1 VLSARRGACPRSESL
16 LARRARLRRRRRP
29 RMPPPLP
36 SRSARRD
43 ARVHC
48 RRRACGDAAFCGA
61 IRRGGS
67 SALSS
72 SRSRRVDPAL
82 PLAVGVARSPLA
94 WRRAAGRAAAQSAAS
109 SAARRAVL
117 VLASARAL
125 EACPAACPPH
135 CLCLYAR
142 GDLRPG
148 SELPPPLVPRRGAA
162 TAPVVA
168 ARAASALPTRGSAG
182 GRHHRR
188 SCTSRGRPSPP
199 RLVEGGGGERSRVCA
214 AAPLSRAPAGLP
226 PPPSL
231 YLSGHCAADASPAA
245 DESVALSARQVACPG
260 SEPPA
265 GPAPPALRRLRTPPP
280 LPSHSAQRAAGV
292 RPPPTCSAAMWRSAV
307 RSASVA
313 ALSPRPGARRLDL
326 TASPAVGG
334 ARSPHPLGDACCRPG
349 RGPVRYA
356 RRRVGER
363 RWCSLRRTLW
373 RRAWRR
379 ARPRARCTACGPEAM
394 CG

>member
-16 LARRARLRRRRRP
+16 LARHVRLRRRRRP

-67 SALSS
+67 SASS

-109 SAARRAVL
+109 TAARRAVSM
-117 VLASARAL
+117 LASARAL

-182 GRHHRR
+182 GRHYRH

-199 RLVEGGGGERSRVCA
+199 RLFEGGAASARVC
-214 AAPLSRAPAGLP
+214 
-226 PPPSL
+226 
-231 YLSGHCAADASPAA
+231 
-245 DESVALSARQVACPG
+245 V
-260 SEPPA
+260 
-265 GPAPPALRRLRTPPP
+265 RLR
-280 LPSHSAQRAAGV
+280 HS
-292 RPPPTCSAAMWRSAV
+292 
-307 RSASVA
+307 
-313 ALSPRPGARRLDL
+313 
-326 TASPAVGG
+326 
-334 ARSPHPLGDACCRPG
+334 
-349 RGPVRYA
+349 RG
-356 RRRVGER
+356 RRRGCR
-363 RWCSLRRTLW
+363 HRHRST
-373 RRAWRR
+373 
-379 ARPRARCTACGPEAM
+379 
-394 CG
+394 

>member
-1 VLSARRGACPRSESL
+1 MLNTRRGACPRSESL
-16 LARRARLRRRRRP
+16 LARRVRLRRRRRP

-148 SELPPPLVPRRGAA
+148 SELPPPPVPRRGAA

-231 YLSGHCAADASPAA
+231 YLSGHCAAVASPAA
-245 DESVALSARQVACPG
+245 PTRASPSVPGKSLARGASLPL
-260 SEPPA
+260 A
-265 GPAPPALRRLRTPPP
+265 RRPP
-280 LPSHSAQRAAGV
+280 L
-292 RPPPTCSAAMWRSAV
+292 C
-307 RSASVA
+307 
-313 ALSPRPGARRLDL
+313 GAF
-326 TASPAVGG
+326 
-334 ARSPHPLGDACCRPG
+334 
-349 RGPVRYA
+349 A
-356 RRRVGER
+356 RRRRCRLTPRNVPPGLAHR
-363 RWCSLRRTLW
+363 RHALQRCGGLQCDPPRWQ
-373 RRAWRR
+373 RALLVPAPGDW
-379 ARPRARCTACGPEAM
+379 T
-394 CG
+394 

>member
-1 VLSARRGACPRSESL
+1 MLSARRSACPRCESL
-16 LARRARLRRRRRP
+16 LARRVRLRRRRRP

-72 SRSRRVDPAL
+72 SSSRRVDPAL

-94 WRRAAGRAAAQSAAS
+94 RRRAAGRAAAQSAAS
-109 SAARRAVL
+109 TAAQRAVSM
-117 VLASARAL
+117 LAPARAL
-125 EACPAACPPH
+125 EACPAARPPH
-135 CLCLYAR
+135 CLCLHAR

-168 ARAASALPTRGSAG
+168 ARAASALPTHGSAG

-265 GPAPPALRRLRTPPP
+265 GPAPPRSAA
-280 LPSHSAQRAAGV
+280 PSHAAAAAVSLRATCRRGSPAADMPCSDVAVCSAIRLGGSALSSSRRPAAGPGSISC
-292 RPPPTCSAAMWRSAV
+292 RRWGTLAPPSW
-307 RSASVA
+307 
-313 ALSPRPGARRLDL
+313 
-326 TASPAVGG
+326 
-334 ARSPHPLGDACCRPG
+334 
-349 RGPVRYA
+349 
-356 RRRVGER
+356 RRVLPAG
-363 RWCSLRRTLW
+363 
-373 RRAWRR
+373 
-379 ARPRARCTACGPEAM
+379 
-394 CG
+394 

>member
-1 VLSARRGACPRSESL
+1 MLSARRGSCPRSESL
-16 LARRARLRRRRRP
+16 LARRVRLRRRRRP

-61 IRRGGS
+61 TRRGGS

-109 SAARRAVL
+109 TAARRAVSM
-117 VLASARAL
+117 LASARAL
-125 EACPAACPPH
+125 EACPATCPPR
-135 CLCLYAR
+135 CRCLYAR

-182 GRHHRR
+182 GRHYRH

-199 RLVEGGGGERSRVCA
+199 RLSGGGRRALACACGCATLEGAGGA
-214 AAPLSRAPAGLP
+214 AATAAALLERALRRGRLP
-226 PPPSL
+226 
-231 YLSGHCAADASPAA
+231 GRA
-245 DESVALSARQVACPG
+245 DESVAPKCSVRNLPWAQAPRWPG
-260 SEPPA
+260 A
-265 GPAPPALRRLRTPPP
+265 PALRRLRTPPP
-280 LPSHSAQRAAGV
+280 LPSHSAQRAAGAS
-292 RPPPTCSAAMWRSAV
+292 PPPTCSAAMWRSAV
-307 RSASVA
+307 LSASVA

-334 ARSPHPLGDACCRPG
+334 APSPHPLGDACCRPG
-349 RGPVRYA
+349 RGPARYA

-363 RWCSLRRTLW
+363 R
-373 RRAWRR
+373 
-379 ARPRARCTACGPEAM
+379 
-394 CG
+394 

>member
-1 VLSARRGACPRSESL
+1 MLSARRGACPRSESL
-16 LARRARLRRRRRP
+16 LARRVRLRRRRRP

-61 IRRGGS
+61 TRRGGS

-125 EACPAACPPH
+125 EACPAARPPH

-148 SELPPPLVPRRGAA
+148 SELPPPLVPWARRCYRAMSWLLA
-162 TAPVVA
+162 LPLRCPRA
-168 ARAASALPTRGSAG
+168 ARRAGDAIPARAPAAGA
-182 GRHHRR
+182 RHHPA
-188 SCTSRGRPSPP
+188 S
-199 RLVEGGGGERSRVCA
+199 LGGGGERSRVCA

-226 PPPSL
+226 PPPPL
-231 YLSGHCAADASPAA
+231 YLALRRGCLSGRADR
-245 DESVALSARQVACPG
+245 SVALDARQGACPG
-260 SEPPA
+260 GKPPT
-265 GPAPPALRRLRTPPP
+265 GPALPLCGGAAALTRRRRRRPAPRVVL
-280 LPSHSAQRAAGV
+280 SGA
-292 RPPPTCSAAMWRSAV
+292 RPPPARFAAMWRSTA
-307 RSASVA
+307 RSAA
-313 ALSPRPGARRLDL
+313 AAIARFPRPGARRVGL

-334 ARSPHPLGDACCRPG
+334 ARLPLPLATRAAG
-349 RGPVRYA
+349 RATAQSAAA
-356 RRRVGER
+356 RRRPDER
-363 RWCSLRRTLW
+363 REGSLWRTL
-373 RRAWRR
+373 WRR

>member
-16 LARRARLRRRRRP
+16 LARHVRLRRRRRP

-67 SALSS
+67 SASS

-109 SAARRAVL
+109 TAARRAVPM
-117 VLASARAL
+117 LASARAL

-148 SELPPPLVPRRGAA
+148 SELPPPLVPWARRCYRAMSWLLALPLRCPRAARRAGDTIAARAPAAGARHHPASLRGGRRALACVCGCATLEGAGGAAA
-162 TAPVVA
+162 TAIA
-168 ARAASALPTRGSAG
+168 LLERALRRG
-182 GRHHRR
+182 
-188 SCTSRGRPSPP
+188 C
-199 RLVEGGGGERSRVCA
+199 
-214 AAPLSRAPAGLP
+214 
-226 PPPSL
+226 
-231 YLSGHCAADASPAA
+231 LSGRA

-265 GPAPPALRRLRTPPP
+265 GPAPSALRRLRTPPP

-313 ALSPRPGARRLDL
+313 ARSPRPGARRLDL

-334 ARSPHPLGDACCRPG
+334 ARSPRPLGDACCRPG